1 MGKMKNNKTLINL
14 AIAAG
19 VGFVLYRFV
28 LRPMIAKKEAKKQIE
43 IYDKFD
49 LIATN
54 EPQPEENEEFNEF
67 ENVT

>member
-1 MGKMKNNKTLINL
+1 MKNNKTLINL

-54 EPQPEENEEFNEF
+54 EPQPTANEEFNDF